1 MKQILISFVAV
12 ILGITA
18 MSSYAEVDHK
28 QRQGAKS
35 VPVFSE
41 ENQERLRDFPQT
53 ARTAEEYQS
62 EVNEDGSRFP
72 VTVTP
77 PG

>member
-1 MKQILISFVAV
+1 MKQLLVTLVAV
-12 ILGITA
+12 ALGIIA
-18 MSSYAEVDHK
+18 MSSYAEADHK

-41 ENQERLRDFPQT
+41 ENQERLRVFPRT
-53 ARTAEEYQS
+53 ARTAEEHQS